1 MRMAFF
7 VGGIVGAA
15 AAMYFAKNRR
25 MMAVSPGQIG
35 HMMNDLV
42 ETAKNRLADAVIAQ
56 MNKNGHIVSSQHS
69 SHTAASAPH
78 YAEANASAHDAK
90 HIEEMIQ
97 ESPEL
102 KAEVNAILEDNR
114 VSL

>member
-35 HMMNDLV
+35 LMMNDLV

-56 MNKNGHIVSSQHS
+56 MNKNGHIVSSPQC

-78 YAEANASAHDAK
+78 YKANASAHDAK

-97 ESPEL
+97 ESPEI